1 MASFTIT
8 TYTTA
13 AQSLSGFDNGVI
25 TSTGTLNKLSGV
37 AVSVTNSGTQI
48 AKLTVLGTLLTQGNS
63 TSAKAVDFVGAE
75 FNMFIGADASV
86 LAPGSGTTTIDFDA
100 TDLVT
105 IANHGSIFG
114 TLNAIRSGSG
124 DAYSNFELVN
134 VGDIT
139 SGDTGIDFVTQKGYV
154 KILNSGTISGVNY
167 GINNA
172 FGTSNSHTT
181 KLLNSGIIQGTTSS
195 YRGSDGVDTVTNT
208 GQMIG
213 DMDLNGGSDFYYGSS
228 GVFAGNIY
236 GGTGDDTLVGG
247 VANDKIY
254 GENDNDILVGNA
266 GDDLLDGG
274 SGDDVLRGGDGNDTL
289 TGGAGIDTLRGHQG
303 DDVLDGG
310 TENDDLR
317 AGAGDDT
324 LLGGD
329 GDDSLRAG
337 DGDDDLSGDAG
348 RDKLFG
354 GAGNDTLNGGGQKDT
369 LRGGS
374 GDDVLKGGSG
384 NDTLNGGHDDDVLT
398 GGAGSDVFVFGRN
411 AGNDRITDFAN
422 SNDTIDLTA
431 FGIKPSDFASIVSPT
446 LSNAGGG
453 DTLLNLA
460 DLGGQGSILIEGLAF
475 ADADASDFIL

>member
-1 MASFTIT
+1 MAGFTIT

-13 AQSLSGFDNGVI
+13 AQSLSGFDAGVI
-25 TSTGTLNKLSGV
+25 TSTGTLDRVSGV
-37 AVSVTNSGTQI
+37 AVSATNSGTQI
-48 AKLTVLGTLLTQGNS
+48 NKLTVLGTLMSQGNS

-86 LAPGSGTTTIDFDA
+86 LTPGSGSTAIDLDA
-100 TDLVT
+100 TELVT
-105 IANHGSIFG
+105 LSNHGSVFG
-114 TLNAIRSGSG
+114 TNNAIRSGSG
-124 DAYSNFELVN
+124 DSFSNLELLN
-134 VGDIT
+134 TGEIT
-139 SGDTGIDFVTQKGYV
+139 SGDTGIDFVNQTGYA
-154 KILNSGTISGVNY
+154 KILNSGTILGVNY

-172 FGTSNSHTT
+172 SGASNSHTT
-181 KLLNSGIIQGTTSS
+181 KLVNSGVIQGTASS
-195 YRGSDGVDTVTNT
+195 YRGSDGVDTVSNT

-213 DMDLNGGSDFYYGSS
+213 DMDLNAGADFYYGSS
-228 GVFAGNIY
+228 GVFAGKIY
-236 GGTGDDTLVGG
+236 GGNGNDTLVGG
-247 VANDKIY
+247 VANDRIN
-254 GENDNDILVGNA
+254 GENDDDTLVGNA
-266 GDDLLDGG
+266 GDDVLDGG
-274 SGDDVLRGGDGNDTL
+274 SGDDLLRGGDGHDTL

-303 DDVLDGG
+303 NDVLDGG
-310 TENDDLR
+310 TENDVLR

-329 GDDSLRAG
+329 GSDTLRAG
-337 DGDDDLSGDAG
+337 QGDDDLSGGAG
-348 RDKLFG
+348 QDDLFG
-354 GAGNDTLNGGGQKDT
+354 GAGNDTMSGDGQKDT
-369 LRGGS
+369 LHGGS
-374 GDDVLKGGSG
+374 GNDVLNGGGG

-398 GGAGSDVFVFGRN
+398 GGAGKDVFVFGRN

-431 FGIKPSDFASIVSPT
+431 FGLKPSDFASIIAPA